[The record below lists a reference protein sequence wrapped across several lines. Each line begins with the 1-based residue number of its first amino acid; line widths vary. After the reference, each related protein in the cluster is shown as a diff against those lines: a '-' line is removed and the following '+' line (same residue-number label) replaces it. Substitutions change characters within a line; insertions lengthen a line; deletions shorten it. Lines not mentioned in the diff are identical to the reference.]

1 MKNQHWV
8 DMVQKMLTVIPDRC
22 TDLIAEFQS
31 MLEKMPE
38 ENHPRDRI
46 FVTLTKHVPHPCVDW
61 QYQIWSW
68 FSAKNINDVK
78 QQFQQPN

>member
-1 MKNQHWV
+1 
-8 DMVQKMLTVIPDRC
+8 
-22 TDLIAEFQS
+22 

-46 FVTLTKHVPHPCVDW
+46 FVTLTKHVPHPCVEW